1 MKIKLNNYL
10 LLITSHD
17 NNNLRKKTPQRHHIF
32 SRKSTIDLCPNQNS
46 VKKLDI
52 QARQT
57 QFYQVGKNI
66 EFDAPEKIFL
76 IIFKDMKDDLEREH
90 DDMSVNTDRVVR
102 VDLGHLHGVDH
113 LLYQPHLHNPMQ
125 KDIYKN
131 LTTSSHFNNT

>member
-1 MKIKLNNYL
+1 M
-10 LLITSHD
+10 
-17 NNNLRKKTPQRHHIF
+17 
-32 SRKSTIDLCPNQNS
+32 
-46 VKKLDI
+46 VKK
-52 QARQT
+52 
-57 QFYQVGKNI
+57 I

-125 KDIYKN
+125 
-131 LTTSSHFNNT
+131 

>member
-1 MKIKLNNYL
+1 M
-10 LLITSHD
+10 
-17 NNNLRKKTPQRHHIF
+17 
-32 SRKSTIDLCPNQNS
+32 
-46 VKKLDI
+46 VKK
-52 QARQT
+52 
-57 QFYQVGKNI
+57 I

-131 LTTSSHFNNT
+131 LTSSSHFTILYNNIFVYKNNTLRILYSKIIFTILQQHQALIYQEYSFILGIYNITSCS